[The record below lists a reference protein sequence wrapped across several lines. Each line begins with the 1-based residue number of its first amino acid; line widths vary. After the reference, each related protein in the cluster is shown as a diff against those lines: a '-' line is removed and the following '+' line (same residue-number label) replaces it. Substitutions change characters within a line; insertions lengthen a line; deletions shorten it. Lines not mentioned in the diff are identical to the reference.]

1 MVTAALLEAVRPL
14 RAAAPALDVERLVA
28 TLREQRPDL
37 DAGAE
42 QVGEALRALEA
53 EESEATAAAAPA
65 AAADEGASGAPSQ
78 GVSLACVGCGVQ
90 PWQLGKK
97 KFQVCPW
104 CADAKL
110 PATFWCGKD
119 CPANPEAWRKHKE
132 WHKELKEMREKWEDG
147 GVKVGGRRCE
157 AAAAP

>member
-1 MVTAALLEAVRPL
+1 MAYGLASARRSRRPC
-14 RAAAPALDVERLVA
+14 RARPTL
-28 TLREQRPDL
+28 TLRGQRTERIRAD
-37 DAGAE
+37 DAEYTTHGY
-42 QVGEALRALEA
+42 
-53 EESEATAAAAPA
+53 
-65 AAADEGASGAPSQ
+65 AAADEGAGGAPSH
-78 GVSLACVGCGVQ
+78 GVSLACVGCGRQ

-110 PATFWCGKD
+110 PATFWCGTD

>member
-14 RAAAPALDVERLVA
+14 RAAVPALAVERLVA
-28 TLREQRPDL
+28 RLREQRPDL

-65 AAADEGASGAPSQ
+65 AADEGAGGAPL
-78 GVSLACVGCGVQ
+78 GVSLACVGCGRQ

-104 CADAKL
+104 CAAAKL
-110 PATFWCGKD
+110 PATFWCGTD
-119 CPANPEAWRKHKE
+119 CPANPEAWKKHKE